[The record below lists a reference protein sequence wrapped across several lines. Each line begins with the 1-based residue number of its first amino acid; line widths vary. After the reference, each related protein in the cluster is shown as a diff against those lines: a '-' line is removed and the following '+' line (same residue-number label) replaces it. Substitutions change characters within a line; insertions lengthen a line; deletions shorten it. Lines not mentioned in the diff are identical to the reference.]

1 MATPDWRDLT
11 AQHELTFQ
19 MVSQTNFTD
28 TWGELDGVDLAS
40 STLEAAYY
48 TDERT
53 SGKLSIVGGNWKRGS
68 FIRVIHK
75 IPKYKYTNVLGTYIV
90 TDDSATWANGVWHY
104 ELELHSSL
112 KMLAGDL
119 LTRPWA
125 IAKGAS
131 ALSCMKAVL
140 INSGAHSMRS
150 IFGQFGTA
158 ADAEVALDT
167 SLAED
172 KQATTAQI
180 MAAGKSRLECMFAL
194 ASMSNNRIDVHP
206 HGYISVGKYINPHSK
221 VPKFRIDLSD
231 PRGVAVEGTLSRT
244 TDWLSMPDTYAVQH
258 TYSEEVQSSEK
269 YTRSGTRKDGTTYK
283 AGENKTENVQ
293 REIYGEAHLSAS
305 SAHSVAK
312 RGYSIVR
319 FESLAEMAPKTDKR
333 AQEIAKERLKAE
345 TTELIEWELETVY
358 LPLWEGD
365 VVELVVPSGLY
376 TGVRKCLVKNVSIN
390 LETMHMQL
398 TLKETAAG
406 DKGD

>member
-1 MATPDWRDLT
+1 MAVDWRDLT
-11 AQHELTFQ
+11 AEHELCFQ
-19 MVSQTNFTD
+19 MVSQTNFDD
-28 TWGELDGVDLAS
+28 TWGELEGVDLSGS
-40 STLEAAYY
+40 SIEAAYY

-53 SGKLSIVGGNWKRGS
+53 SGKLSVVGDGWIRGS
-68 FIRVIHK
+68 FIRIIDR
-75 IPKYKYTNVLGTYIV
+75 IPKYGYTNVLGTYIV
-90 TDDSATWANGVWHY
+90 TDDGATWQNGVWRY

-119 LTRPWA
+119 LVRPWA

-131 ALSCMKAVL
+131 ALSCMKQVL
-140 INSGAHSMRS
+140 IGSGAHSMRS
-150 IFGQFGTA
+150 VFGSFGGA
-158 ADAEVALDT
+158 GDAKVTVDT

-180 MAAGKSRLECMFAL
+180 MAAGKSRLECMYAL
-194 ASMSNNRIDVHP
+194 STMSNNRIDVLP
-206 HGYISVGKYINPHSK
+206 HGYVSVSRYVNPHSK

-231 PRGVAVEGTLSRT
+231 PRGVAIEGTLSRSS
-244 TDWLSMPDTYAVQH
+244 DWLSMPDTYAVQH

-269 YTRSGTRKDGTTYK
+269 YKRSGTRKDGTTYK

-293 REIYGEAHLSAS
+293 REIYGEAHLAAS

-333 AQEIAKERLKAE
+333 AQEIANERLKAE
-345 TTELIEWELETVY
+345 TAELIEWELETVY